1 MLQSDFDKEIL
12 WNNDHPYILFL
23 KEKINRLIDHS
34 KDLEKKRDDW
44 RSDYWSNSRKVDELY
59 TEINELNSKIRCLE
73 NSERDL
79 KSTIN
84 NLRDDKKKLQ
94 TTLDFNK
101 SYNEKL
107 PKEIK
112 EIKNQIISDSF
123 KIEPFNQEE
132 MFNLINLI
140 TKEENYE
147 EKLFQEVKNI
157 VYENAKKNKSVKHL
171 NIILAGPSG
180 VGKSTLIN
188 SVLNYA
194 NEDCIQTG
202 IGIPCTMGEPKYYE
216 SEKVPLLRL
225 ADSRGIEKGE
235 YKMEDLNKSIETF
248 IKSQLDSENPDYFV
262 HCIWYC
268 ITGTRLEHSEIDTLK
283 ELSRIYKS
291 NSIPIIVVYTRA
303 LSTPTIKEM
312 EKFIKESFTHDFVP
326 VLAIK
331 ETILDNINI
340 DPYGIDNL
348 KNISVLRAKEAV
360 KSSCYEFNVM
370 KTKREVQEI
379 INKKKENLRLI
390 LNNIIK
396 EKIEV
401 MSEGKTIEEV
411 YDDLKNLLF
420 YLISNHIYIEDRR
433 YISLESEN
441 LIKDFSKKCIDESIP
456 KFKSLFNSYIDIKSS
471 DLGYTL
477 YSYQNNYYNS
487 SYIEYKKSSEQFKNE
502 VKNKLYEETYNK
514 ALIYY
519 FKNLI
524 KFICSFCVE
533 KFQENSEN
541 IYKQI
546 FEKEEFQNVIVKL
559 IEKDF
564 EEIKTNLVL

>member
-1 MLQSDFDKEIL
+1 MFQSDFDKEIF
-12 WNNDHPYILFL
+12 WNNDPPYILFL
-23 KEKINRLIDHS
+23 KAKINRLIDHS

-44 RSDYWSNSRKVDELY
+44 RSDYWSKSRKVDELY

-331 ETILDNINI
+331 ETILDNTNI

-441 LIKDFSKKCIDESIP
+441 LIKDFSKKCIDESMP
-456 KFKSLFNSYIDIKSS
+456 KFDQLFTKYIDSKSLI
-471 DLGYTL
+471 
-477 YSYQNNYYNS
+477 
-487 SYIEYKKSSEQFKNE
+487 
-502 VKNKLYEETYNK
+502 
-514 ALIYY
+514 
-519 FKNLI
+519 
-524 KFICSFCVE
+524 
-533 KFQENSEN
+533 
-541 IYKQI
+541 
-546 FEKEEFQNVIVKL
+546 
-559 IEKDF
+559 
-564 EEIKTNLVL
+564 

>member
-1 MLQSDFDKEIL
+1 
-12 WNNDHPYILFL
+12 
-23 KEKINRLIDHS
+23 
-34 KDLEKKRDDW
+34 
-44 RSDYWSNSRKVDELY
+44 
-59 TEINELNSKIRCLE
+59 
-73 NSERDL
+73 
-79 KSTIN
+79 
-84 NLRDDKKKLQ
+84 
-94 TTLDFNK
+94 
-101 SYNEKL
+101 
-107 PKEIK
+107 
-112 EIKNQIISDSF
+112 
-123 KIEPFNQEE
+123 
-132 MFNLINLI
+132 
-140 TKEENYE
+140 
-147 EKLFQEVKNI
+147 
-157 VYENAKKNKSVKHL
+157 
-171 NIILAGPSG
+171 
-180 VGKSTLIN
+180 
-188 SVLNYA
+188 
-194 NEDCIQTG
+194 
-202 IGIPCTMGEPKYYE
+202 MGEPKYYE

-370 KTKREVQEI
+370 KTRREVRDI

-401 MSEGKTIEEV
+401 MSEGKTKGEV

-441 LIKDFSKKCIDESIP
+441 LIKDFSKKIIDESMP
-456 KFKSLFNSYIDIKSS
+456 KFNTLFNSYIDNKSS
-471 DLGYTL
+471 ELGNTL
-477 YSYQNNYYNS
+477 YSYQNNYYES
-487 SYIEYKKSSEQFKNE
+487 HYIENKKSSDQFKNE
-502 VKNKLYEETYNK
+502 ERKK
-514 ALIYY
+514 I
-519 FKNLI
+519 I
-524 KFICSFCVE
+524 
-533 KFQENSEN
+533 
-541 IYKQI
+541 
-546 FEKEEFQNVIVKL
+546 
-559 IEKDF
+559 
-564 EEIKTNLVL
+564 

>member
-456 KFKSLFNSYIDIKSS
+456 KFETLFNSYINSKSS

-487 SYIEYKKSSEQFKNE
+487 SYMEYKK
-502 VKNKLYEETYNK
+502 
-514 ALIYY
+514 
-519 FKNLI
+519 
-524 KFICSFCVE
+524 KF
-533 KFQENSEN
+533 
-541 IYKQI
+541 
-546 FEKEEFQNVIVKL
+546 
-559 IEKDF
+559 
-564 EEIKTNLVL
+564 